1 MDKSSVT
8 QVNADVRKTCTLG
21 VKKHEIGGL
30 QIRQFN
36 PRQLLRHRRRFAGHL
51 KIELSKNV
59 VHQTAAIKT
68 STGRLPSDEIGLALH
83 ARGVRDHTQGVHR
96 VRDLRRRR
104 ERSGR
109 RRIYGRHRACA
120 HTSATAQN
128 GRRGEQKEGE
138 QRSHGLIKNIKY
150 FSDIAFKQSI

>member
-8 QVNADVRKTCTLG
+8 QVNADVRETCTLG
-21 VKKHEIGGL
+21 IKKHEIGGL

-36 PRQLLRHRRRFAGHL
+36 PGQLLCHRGRVAGHL
-51 KIELSKNV
+51 KIELTKNV
-59 VHQTAAIKT
+59 VDQTAAIKT
-68 STGRLPSDEIGLALH
+68 STGRFPSDEIGLALH

-96 VRDLRRRR
+96 ISDLRRRR

-109 RRIYGRHRACA
+109 RRLYGRHRACA

-128 GRRGEQKEGE
+128 GRRDEQ
-138 QRSHGLIKNIKY
+138 
-150 FSDIAFKQSI
+150 